1 MVKSKHSFYGGLEG
15 VGAKE
20 DFGGSGSSNTPFPV
34 LNGLSGVSAFFAV
47 VVVAA
52 AEGVEGAPVG
62 RYGPLVTVYGFKL
75 DAGRG
80 A

>member
-1 MVKSKHSFYGGLEG
+1 M
-15 VGAKE
+15 GAEE
-20 DFGGSGSSNTPFPV
+20 DFGGSGSSNTPV
-34 LNGLSGVSAFFAV
+34 LDGLSGVSAFFAV
-47 VVVAA
+47 ALVVVVA

>member
-1 MVKSKHSFYGGLEG
+1 
-15 VGAKE
+15 VGAEE

-34 LNGLSGVSAFFAV
+34 LDGLSGVSAFFAAAL
-47 VVVAA
+47 VAVPA
-52 AEGVEGAPVG
+52 VG